1 MKITGKLKNGFEY
14 EYDDKVFHSYR
25 FVMAVRDSMKPE
37 KGYAIADMVDIMLG
51 EEQRERLLQFIEAQG
66 TEVTVELM
74 GDIVGELTEQASD
87 DIKNS

>member
-25 FVMAVRDSMKPE
+25 FVMAVRDTMKPD
-37 KGYAIADMVDIMLG
+37 KGYAVVDMLERILG
-51 EEQRERLLQFIEAQG
+51 EEQHEQLLEYMESKGI
-66 TEVTVELM
+66 EVTVELM
-74 GDIVGELTEQASD
+74 GDIVGELTENAGD